1 MIIEQILVTGMAV
14 FCYLIGDETTRDGL
28 LIDPAG
34 DFEKIF
40 DKILKHE
47 LNIKWIVNSHGH
59 FDHICGNAHMLHK
72 TSAQLLIHKSDYKK
86 MMSRM
91 NKLISAI
98 MCHESSPL
106 PERLLSDGDTID
118 VGSIRLKVI
127 QTPGHTQGSICLY
140 TDGHVFTGDTLFTE
154 GFGRIDICGNRYGQI
169 MDSIIKKILTLPDST
184 IIWPG
189 HHYGKY
195 PTSTVREQKKI
206 YLKENAILIS

>member
-14 FCYLIGDETTRDGL
+14 FCYLIGDETTGDGL

-40 DKILKHE
+40 EKIQKHN
-47 LNIKWIVNSHGH
+47 LNIKLIVNSHGH

-72 TSAQLLIHKSDYKK
+72 TGAELLIHKSDYKK
-86 MMSRM
+86 MMGMM
-91 NKLISAI
+91 NNLISKI

-106 PERLLSDGDTID
+106 PERLLDDGDTIE
-118 VGSIRLKVI
+118 VGNIKLKVI
-127 QTPGHTQGSICLY
+127 QTPGHTYGSICLY
-140 TDGHVFTGDTLFTE
+140 TKGHVFTGDTLFTE
-154 GFGRIDICGNRYGQI
+154 GFGRIDFRGNRYGQI
-169 MDSIIKKILTLPDST
+169 MNSIKNKILTLPDDT

-195 PTSTVREQKKI
+195 PTSTVMEQKRI
-206 YLKENAILIS
+206 YSI